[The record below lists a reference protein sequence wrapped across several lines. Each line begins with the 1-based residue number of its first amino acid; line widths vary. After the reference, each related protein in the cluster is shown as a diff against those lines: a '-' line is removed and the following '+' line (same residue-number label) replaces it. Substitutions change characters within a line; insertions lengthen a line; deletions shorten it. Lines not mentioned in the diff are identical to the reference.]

1 MGLKIERKEQPLN
14 TAVGDEMQSL
24 CGRISDELYMNV
36 RLPLKL
42 ARTVLSDQQGQY
54 FIEESVGECLT
65 DMAFIADGYGNAYNR
80 NEIIV
85 ENVREAYDALDKII
99 GRLNDFNQRLQ
110 RSWEVQS

>member
-1 MGLKIERKEQPLN
+1 
-14 TAVGDEMQSL
+14 
-24 CGRISDELYMNV
+24 
-36 RLPLKL
+36 
-42 ARTVLSDQQGQY
+42 
-54 FIEESVGECLT
+54 
-65 DMAFIADGYGNAYNR
+65 MAFIADGYGNAYNR